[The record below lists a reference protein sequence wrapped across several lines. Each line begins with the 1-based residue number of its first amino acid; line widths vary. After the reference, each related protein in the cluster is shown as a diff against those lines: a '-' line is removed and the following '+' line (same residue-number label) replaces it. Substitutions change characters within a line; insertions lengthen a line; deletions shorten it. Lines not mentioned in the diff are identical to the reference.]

1 MRESIRI
8 QKGKKVFI
16 FDDNQELLELCTIIL
31 EDIGCEIKT
40 STTSNDIEQQVMEF
54 LPDLIFMDNWLP
66 DISGIEAT
74 KILKANKDLQKIP
87 VIYFSANNNIGA
99 LAKEAGADDFL
110 AKPFDISAFERI
122 VKKYAEEG
130 IV

>member
-1 MRESIRI
+1 MRETIKIEKR
-8 QKGKKVFI
+8 KKVFI

-31 EDIGCEIKT
+31 EEIGCEIKT

-74 KILKANKDLQKIP
+74 KILKANKELQNVP
-87 VIYFSANNNIGA
+87 VIYFSANNNIGT

-110 AKPFDISAFERI
+110 AKPFDISAFEKI
-122 VKKYAEEG
+122 VKKYAG
-130 IV
+130 V

>member
-1 MRESIRI
+1 MRESI
-8 QKGKKVFI
+8 KMEKAKKVFI

-40 STTSNDIEQQVMEF
+40 STTSNDIEKQVMEF

-74 KILKANKDLQKIP
+74 KILKANKNLQRIP
-87 VIYFSANNNIGA
+87 VIYFSANNNISA

-110 AKPFDISAFERI
+110 AKPFDIAAFEKT
-122 VKKYAEEG
+122 VKKYAED
-130 IV
+130 